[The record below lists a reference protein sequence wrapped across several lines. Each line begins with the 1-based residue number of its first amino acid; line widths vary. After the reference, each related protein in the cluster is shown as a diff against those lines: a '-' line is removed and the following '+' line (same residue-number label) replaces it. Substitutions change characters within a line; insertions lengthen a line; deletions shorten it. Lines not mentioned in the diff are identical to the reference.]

1 MIKSSLKLVAAI
13 VLFASCNQ
21 YEKAPSGMPYKI
33 THGSGNEKLLQQG
46 QFVKLNVEYKL
57 KSKDTTLSSTFGVI
71 PVYFPI
77 DTTRLGKYT
86 FTEVIMKCRK
96 GDKVDF
102 SLSIDSLVNMKVLQF
117 NEVFKPKDI
126 ILGKVEILDV
136 FNDVKLVDADYK
148 KEQEKE
154 KTKEIGII
162 AAYLAKN
169 KINAVQTPEGVFIV
183 TKEAGE
189 AANKIDSTKVASV
202 FYKGYTLKGD
212 VFDTNM
218 KPNDSTS
225 KPYDVRVGT
234 GSVIPGWDIGLKYFG
249 KGGKGSIYIPAMLAY
264 GPQANGT
271 IKAYD
276 NLAFDIEIKDV
287 TIAPKAPA
295 AASTPAAK

>member
-13 VLFASCNQ
+13 VLLASCNQ

-77 DTTRLGKYT
+77 DTATLGKYT

-96 GDKVDF
+96 GDKIEF
-102 SLSIDSLVNMKVLQF
+102 SLSVDTLVSMKVLQL
-117 NEVFKPKDI
+117 NDVFKTKDM
-126 ILGKVEILDV
+126 ILGKAEIVDV
-136 FNDVKLVDADYK
+136 FTDVKLVDADYK
-148 KEQEKE
+148 KEQDKE
-154 KTKEIGII
+154 KAKEIAVI

-169 KINAVQTPEGVFIV
+169 KITAVQSPEGVFVV
-183 TKEAGE
+183 TKVAGD
-189 AANKIDSTKVASV
+189 ATNRIDSTKIASV
-202 FYKGYTLKGD
+202 YYKGYTLKGEE
-212 VFDTNM
+212 FDSNM
-218 KPNDSTS
+218 KPDA
-225 KPYDVRVGT
+225 KPYDVKVGT

-249 KGGKGSIYIPAMLAY
+249 KGGKGVLYIPAMLAY
-264 GPQANGT
+264 GPQANGV

-276 NLAFDIEIKDV
+276 NLAFDIEIQDV
-287 TIAPKAPA
+287 TVAPKASTIAPPPPPMQK
-295 AASTPAAK
+295 

>member
-13 VLFASCNQ
+13 VLLASCNQ

-77 DTTRLGKYT
+77 DTATLGKYT

-96 GDKVDF
+96 GDKIEF
-102 SLSIDSLVNMKVLQF
+102 SLSVDTLVSMKVLQL
-117 NEVFKPKDI
+117 NDVFKTKDM
-126 ILGKVEILDV
+126 ILGKAEIVDV
-136 FNDVKLVDADYK
+136 FTDVKLVDADYK
-148 KEQEKE
+148 KEQDKE
-154 KTKEIGII
+154 KAKEIGII

-169 KINAVQTPEGVFIV
+169 KITAVQSPEGVFVV
-183 TKEAGE
+183 TKVAGD
-189 AANKIDSTKVASV
+189 ATNRIDSTKIASV
-202 FYKGYTLKGD
+202 YYKGYTLKGEE
-212 VFDTNM
+212 FDSNM
-218 KPNDSTS
+218 KPDA
-225 KPYDVRVGT
+225 KPYDVKVGT

-249 KGGKGSIYIPAMLAY
+249 KGGKGVLYIPAMLAY
-264 GPQANGT
+264 GPQANGV

-276 NLAFDIEIKDV
+276 NLAFDIEIQDV
-287 TIAPKAPA
+287 TVAPKASTIAPPPPPMQK
-295 AASTPAAK
+295 